1 MEMIVSS
8 VARYFILAITAV
20 TVENAVLARGLGISR
35 LISLIDYTT
44 DTKVFAILLTSSMT
58 LSGVI
63 FWFACRFLPEPYA
76 SGYMYIALTAV
87 LCMAISFAVVFVL
100 AIKLMPVNMVAK
112 AAAAMPGACFNS
124 MVLGTL
130 FLTVQNTMTLLETVI
145 FCVFSS
151 LGFILAVLLVTEGQQ
166 KLQNREMPTAFKGL
180 PATLLYLSGLSM
192 AVYALVG
199 HVFSL

>member
-1 MEMIVSS
+1 MEIIQ
-8 VARYFILAITAV
+8 AIGGYFLLAITAI
-20 TVENAVLARGLGISR
+20 TVENAVLSRGLGISR

-58 LSGVI
+58 LSGVLY
-63 FWFACRFLPEPYA
+63 WLVCKFLPKEYVQ
-76 SGYMYIALTAV
+76 GYMYIALAAI
-87 LCMAISFAVVFVL
+87 LCMAVSFAVVFVM
-100 AIKLMPVNMVAK
+100 AVKLLPYNIVAN

-130 FLTVQNTMTLLETVI
+130 FLTAQNGMNLIETII

-151 LGFILAVLLVTEGQQ
+151 LGFIFAVILVTEGQQ
-166 KLQNREMPTAFKGL
+166 KLQNREMPAAFKGL